1 MSLTKTIGLVAATTF
16 ASVAFGAVETSND
29 TLAQIA
35 ELRAE
40 LASIKAQNGG
50 EQWLTE
56 QRATQIRGIVQ
67 DVLADSETRQSLQA
81 SGATSGYNGG
91 FFIGSADGN
100 NSLKINILE
109 QIRFTYNNSTSTN
122 TGAKDTG
129 TGDND
134 TSTWGF
140 ENKRTRMTFSGNIV
154 DSSWTYNVSTYFAY
168 DNNAEF
174 AGELANAYVNKDFG
188 NGFSVT
194 AGQFQFQS
202 GVEQGT
208 DAGNL
213 QFIERSTVSYL
224 FGLGYTLGMALNY
237 ASDQFRLTTT
247 FNNGAFDANDSW
259 GPGSPDTDASFG
271 GRFEYKCAG
280 TWAQFADQQ
289 SWRGEES
296 GFLLGGGIAN
306 ETNSTA
312 ADDSVMTWTVDGTY
326 EFGGGNIAA
335 AYFARDFGN
344 ATPDQ
349 TGYTVSGGFFVSD
362 DMELVARYEWASSDG
377 APSDQD
383 WSAMTA
389 GMNWYFSKNTA
400 KLNTSVGYS
409 FNGISTFVDNEAEES
424 NWLRDDEDGQWT
436 IQAQLSF
443 SF

>member
-109 QIRFTYNNSTSTN
+109 QVRFTYNNSTST
-122 TGAKDTG
+122 
-129 TGDND
+129 GDSD

-194 AGQFQFQS
+194 AGQFQDQS
-202 GVEQGT
+202 GAEQGT

-224 FGLGYTLGMALNY
+224 FGLGYTQGMALHY
-237 ASDQFRLTTT
+237 ESGQFRLTTT
-247 FNNGAFDANDSW
+247 FNNGAFTANDSW
-259 GPGSPDTDASFG
+259 GAGSPDTDASFG

-306 ETNSTA
+306 ETNSTV

-335 AYFARDFGN
+335 AYFARDFGDGT
-344 ATPDQ
+344 ADQ
-349 TGYTVSGGFFVSD
+349 TGYTVSGGFFV
-362 DMELVARYEWASSDG
+362 
-377 APSDQD
+377 
-383 WSAMTA
+383 
-389 GMNWYFSKNTA
+389 
-400 KLNTSVGYS
+400 
-409 FNGISTFVDNEAEES
+409 
-424 NWLRDDEDGQWT
+424 
-436 IQAQLSF
+436 
-443 SF
+443 

>member
-40 LASIKAQNGG
+40 LASIKAQNGD

-81 SGATSGYNGG
+81 SGATSGYNSG

-109 QIRFTYNNSTSTN
+109 QVRFTYNSSTSTGS
-122 TGAKDTG
+122 TDV
-129 TGDND
+129 
-134 TSTWGF
+134 STWGF

-174 AGELANAYVNKDFG
+174 DGSLANAFVNKDFG
-188 NGFSVT
+188 NGFSLT
-194 AGQFQFQS
+194 AGQFQNQS
-202 GVEQGT
+202 GAEQGT

-224 FGLGYTLGMALNY
+224 FGLGYTQGMAVNY
-237 ASDQFRLTTT
+237 TSDQFRMTASYNT
-247 FNNGAFDANDSW
+247 GAFTGNDTW
-259 GPGSPDTDASFG
+259 GAGSPDTDASFG
-271 GRFEYKCAG
+271 GRLEYKCAG

-306 ETNSTA
+306 ETNSTS
-312 ADDSVMTWTVDGTY
+312 ADDSVLTWTVDGTY
-326 EFGGGNIAA
+326 DFGGANISAA
-335 AYFARDFGN
+335 FFARDFGD
-344 ATPDQ
+344 ATADQ
-349 TGYTVSGGFFVSD
+349 TGYTVSGGVFVSD
-362 DMELVARYEWASSDG
+362 DMELVARYEFASNDG
-377 APSDQD
+377 APSSSD
-383 WSAMTA
+383 WSAMAA

-409 FNGISTFVDNEAEES
+409 FNGITGWEFAAAES
-424 NWLRDDEDGQWT
+424 NWLDDSEDGQWT
-436 IQAQLSF
+436 VQAQLSF